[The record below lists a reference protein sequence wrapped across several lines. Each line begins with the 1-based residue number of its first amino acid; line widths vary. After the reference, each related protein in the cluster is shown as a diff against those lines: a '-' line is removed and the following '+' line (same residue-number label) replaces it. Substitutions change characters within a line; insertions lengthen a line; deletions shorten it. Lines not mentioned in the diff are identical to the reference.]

1 MEAGRARCNR
11 DDNQR
16 LPTLSLGLSSVRLI
30 VNKFE
35 AGYTR
40 AASDAFESNRELVA
54 YDPRIDKVDDD
65 SSLGTT
71 RDRVWH
77 RLLVNLGIALCKC
90 IPSVTLANFTILSV
104 FVGFFAP
111 KMISYL
117 VIYPFCR
124 LVFGTLYPAYASY
137 KAVRTKNLKE
147 YVKWMMYW
155 IVFALFTCTE
165 TFTDVFLSW
174 FPFYYEVKIVLVLW
188 LLSPATKGSSILYRK
203 FVHPALC
210 RREQEIDEYIAKA
223 KDQGYHTVLNL
234 GTKGVNYA
242 TTVIMQTAIKNF
254 NLPSPEQERRVQA
267 GRDATDGYQDTYDD
281 LDYQPSGDRNLPGI
295 VEIVELDS
303 DNQEYPGD
311 DGDTTYP
318 DTESAQSSARSRGN
332 VVRKRKVVKEKRP
345 RSKSRGRRTRSQT
358 AVDRDTNEIMG
369 GGGLVQQIRKSYS
382 LSDLTECDVREER
395 AADEADDVLSEP
407 RAIRR
412 VVKSSGYNT
421 RRSASESNS
430 RTPMYFPEVDVDVRG
445 PRTAR
450 TDEPDFS
457 HIKSTED
464 ISSGYSS
471 ADNSA
476 SLART
481 GSVGA
486 GGRVRARTTRTT
498 VTTIKRPQ
506 AAEVCSSNIITTS
519 KVPRD
524 ADTVLFDGTVD
535 IVPFDG
541 TVDTVPFDGTVDAVP
556 FDGTVDAVPFDG
568 TVDAVPFDGAVDA
581 VPFDGTVDA
590 VPFDGTVD
598 TVPFDGT
605 VDAVPFD
612 GTVDAVPFDGT
623 VDAVPFDGT
632 VDAVPFDGTV
642 DAVPFDG
649 TVDAVP
655 FDGTVDTVP
664 FDGTV
669 DTVPFD
675 GTVDTVPFDGA
686 CNEQREHATRCCLP
700 HYPPARSSWPKNY
713 SVQTATFGV
722 PTCDNE
728 VIIEELPDDDT
739 FEYTNMPPLINLPP
753 HLFLSD
759 TDPPFIYQYIGDQVK
774 IVQLLANSPLGMNFN
789 QNNIDYRDQ
798 KDAIDPQSTEK
809 PSPDEESIHDEFEN
823 AQDDLDKEV
832 NQIVMAN
839 NHKDNNETN
848 EFPNT
853 KSVIG
858 TSTKVVDNDKALE
871 VPEPEIKIENE
882 QDLNKDATLITSN
895 KKEDNNTGKEHDKNI
910 DKTSLTTDEREDT
923 TSLDTSAYDNDSA
936 ESDDEAS
943 FGTPD
948 NSPRSKR
955 KSKSPKGKYGKG
967 KAPPPPPPKV
977 DKINITSDTTLTVDV
992 AQEKAASTTS
1002 QESLSDI
1009 LHALPNNSFKET
1021 GSYQGLQVVNP
1032 IAEKKRRHK
1041 SKSPGR
1047 IPKGNAMGIGK
1058 LLQIPSKLAFWHKSD
1073 DKSKSDTTSNPSR
1086 SRSHSKSSA
1095 YEPTEIND
1103 DQLSFVDAADFESE
1117 VISHDIMEKSDALQ
1131 KLIEA
1136 KLESHPE
1143 YKFVSLHDEIPTTSK
1158 STDV

>member
-242 TTVIMQTAIKNF
+242 TTVIMQTAIK
-254 NLPSPEQERRVQA
+254 
-267 GRDATDGYQDTYDD
+267 
-281 LDYQPSGDRNLPGI
+281 
-295 VEIVELDS
+295 
-303 DNQEYPGD
+303 
-311 DGDTTYP
+311 
-318 DTESAQSSARSRGN
+318 
-332 VVRKRKVVKEKRP
+332 
-345 RSKSRGRRTRSQT
+345 
-358 AVDRDTNEIMG
+358 G

-412 VVKSSGYNT
+412 VVKSGYNT

-506 AAEVCSSNIITTS
+506 AAE
-519 KVPRD
+519 
-524 ADTVLFDGTVD
+524 
-535 IVPFDG
+535 
-541 TVDTVPFDGTVDAVP
+541 
-556 FDGTVDAVPFDG
+556 
-568 TVDAVPFDGAVDA
+568 
-581 VPFDGTVDA
+581 
-590 VPFDGTVD
+590 
-598 TVPFDGT
+598 
-605 VDAVPFD
+605 
-612 GTVDAVPFDGT
+612 
-623 VDAVPFDGT
+623 
-632 VDAVPFDGTV
+632 
-642 DAVPFDG
+642 
-649 TVDAVP
+649 
-655 FDGTVDTVP
+655 
-664 FDGTV
+664 
-669 DTVPFD
+669 
-675 GTVDTVPFDGA
+675 
-686 CNEQREHATRCCLP
+686 
-700 HYPPARSSWPKNY
+700 
-713 SVQTATFGV
+713 
-722 PTCDNE
+722 DNE